1 MILRRTVLPLLISAL
16 TTVSISFSPTQA
28 QAQAAQWR
36 DIRDAGI
43 VRGLWVSRWEYSS
56 PDDIS
61 ALLSRSAAW
70 GITDVYFQVRGRGD
84 AFYRSTI
91 EPWGA
96 ELTGTLGQDPGWD
109 PLEVAIR
116 EARQRGLRLHAWI
129 NTFTMW
135 SGTTPP
141 PATQPE
147 HIYRSNPDWIMAN
160 REGLTLRLG
169 NRFGYVLAAP
179 GNPEV
184 QARIEAVVMDIV
196 ERYPV
201 DGIHYDYIRLPDHDY
216 SYDAVSR
223 HRFLTESG
231 SDTYMG
237 WQAGE
242 ISGMLERISA
252 RARAVRRG
260 IIFSAAIVNHYHRAI
275 GIFAQDP
282 AVWTASGALDYVV
295 PMMYTP
301 STAEFMMMLEGYQ
314 DMIPSPYIVAGI
326 NLGEMPDDPVTL
338 AAQVHESLLSGVL
351 GHALFSLGE
360 VDRLEP
366 DGFGEEGFYTWLE
379 QQQGIR
385 LITAEPVR
393 VEMRAEEARPRFNI
407 LPSDTSAAEE
417 PARAG
422 SQERE
427 SAGQVSP
434 ARRRTFL
441 RWFLPTLAGAA
452 VVAIILIL

>member
-1 MILRRTVLPLLISAL
+1 MISRRIVLSCL
-16 TTVSISFSPTQA
+16 TFTIVFLCHSPA
-28 QAQAAQWR
+28 NAQWR
-36 DIRDAGI
+36 EIRDAGI
-43 VRGLWVSRWEYSS
+43 VRGLWVSRWEYNNPEDVS
-56 PDDIS
+56 D
-61 ALLSRSAAW
+61 LLSRAASW
-70 GITDVYFQVRGRGD
+70 GITDVYFQVRGKGD
-84 AFYRSTI
+84 AFYRSEI

-96 ELTGTLGQDPGWD
+96 ELTGRLGQDPGWD

-135 SGTTPP
+135 NGKTPP
-141 PATQPE
+141 PATRPE
-147 HIYRSNPDWIMAN
+147 HIYRKNPDWIMAN
-160 REGLTLRLG
+160 RAGLTLRLG

-184 QARIEAVVMDIV
+184 QAHIEAVVLDIV

-223 HRFLTESG
+223 QRYLSEND

-237 WQAGE
+237 WQANE
-242 ISGMLERISA
+242 ISGMLERISH
-252 RARAVRRG
+252 RARAVRHG

-282 AVWTASGALDYVV
+282 AAWIASGALDYVV

-301 STAEFMMMLEGYQ
+301 SIAEFMAMLDGYR
-314 DMIPSPYIVAGI
+314 DMIPASCIVAGI
-326 NLGEMPDDPVTL
+326 NLIEMPDDPGTL

-360 VDRLEP
+360 VDRLGRG
-366 DGFGEEGFYTWLE
+366 GFGEGGFYTWLE
-379 QQQGIR
+379 EQQGTR
-385 LITAEPVR
+385 LIAAEPVE
-393 VEMRAEEARPRFNI
+393 VEMRSVEARPRFIPAPSDSSEVTDLPREQPRDRESPVQPSRTGKRKLLKWI
-407 LPSDTSAAEE
+407 LPAI
-417 PARAG
+417 
-422 SQERE
+422 
-427 SAGQVSP
+427 
-434 ARRRTFL
+434 
-441 RWFLPTLAGAA
+441 AGAA
-452 VVAIILIL
+452 VVAILLIL

>member
-1 MILRRTVLPLLISAL
+1 MITRRALLCLMLLAL
-16 TTVSISFSPTQA
+16 TLPSLSPVE
-28 QAQAAQWR
+28 AQWR
-36 DIRDAGI
+36 DIRDAGV
-43 VRGLWVSRWEYSS
+43 VRGLWVSRWEYRT
-56 PDDIS
+56 PEDVA
-61 ALLSRSAAW
+61 ALLSRAAGW

-96 ELTGTLGQDPGWD
+96 ELTGRLGQDPGWD
-109 PLEVAIR
+109 PLETAIR

-135 SGTTPP
+135 SGSVPP
-141 PATQPE
+141 PATTPE
-147 HIYRSNPDWIMAN
+147 HIFNEHPDWIMAN
-160 REGLTLRLG
+160 RDGLTLRLG

-184 QARIEAVVMDIV
+184 QARIEAVVMEIV

-223 HRFLTESG
+223 ARYLAESD

-242 ISGMLERISA
+242 VSGMLARISE
-252 RARAVRRG
+252 RARSTLPG

-301 STAEFMMMLEGYQ
+301 SIAEFKSMLEGYR
-314 DMIPSPYIVAGI
+314 DMIPAPCLVAGI
-326 NLGEMPDDPVTL
+326 NLGEMPGEPGPL
-338 AAQVHESLLSGVL
+338 AAQVHESFLSGIL

-360 VDRLEP
+360 VDRL
-366 DGFGEEGFYTWLE
+366 DGAGIGEAGLYNWLE
-379 QQQGIR
+379 EQQGAPMVV
-385 LITAEPVR
+385 AEPITI
-393 VEMRAEEARPRFNI
+393 EPQIDEARPQFVI
-407 LPSDTSAAEE
+407 A
-417 PARAG
+417 PADSSGG
-422 SQERE
+422 SQVSRE
-427 SAGQVSP
+427 ETPLRDTPGPPPPVRK
-434 ARRRTFL
+434 RRIIKWILTSV
-441 RWFLPTLAGAA
+441 AGAA
-452 VVAIILIL
+452 VVAILLLL

>member
-1 MILRRTVLPLLISAL
+1 MIPRRAVLSFLAFTTLLL
-16 TTVSISFSPTQA
+16 CHSPA
-28 QAQAAQWR
+28 QAQWR

-43 VRGLWVSRWEYSS
+43 VRGLWVSRWEYRS
-56 PDDIS
+56 PEDVS
-61 ALLSRSAAW
+61 ALFSRAASW

-84 AFYRSTI
+84 AFYRSEI

-96 ELTGTLGQDPGWD
+96 ELTGILGQDPGWD
-109 PLEVAIR
+109 PLEAAIR
-116 EARQRGLRLHAWI
+116 EARQRGLRIHAWI

-135 SGTTPP
+135 SGTPPP
-141 PATQPE
+141 PATRPE

-169 NRFGYVLAAP
+169 NRFGYVLATP

-184 QARIEAVVMDIV
+184 QAHIEAVVLDIV

-223 HRFLTESG
+223 RRFLSESD
-231 SDTYMG
+231 SETYMG

-242 ISGMLERISA
+242 ITGMLERISA
-252 RARAVRRG
+252 QARDSRPG
-260 IIFSAAIVNHYHRAI
+260 IIFSAAIVDSYERAI

-282 AVWTASGALDYVV
+282 AEWIASGALDYVV

-301 STAEFMMMLEGYQ
+301 SIAEFMTMLDGYR
-314 DMIPSPYIVAGI
+314 DMIPASCIVAGI
-326 NLGEMPDDPVTL
+326 NLGEMPDDPGSL

-360 VDRLEP
+360 VDRLGRG
-366 DGFGEEGFYTWLE
+366 GFGEAGFYTWLE
-379 QQQGIR
+379 EQQGTR
-385 LITAEPVR
+385 LITAEPLEPELR
-393 VEMRAEEARPRFNI
+393 SGEARPRFITAPTGAGESVDRPREQSRDQADPAQASTAGKRRFIRWI
-407 LPSDTSAAEE
+407 LPA
-417 PARAG
+417 
-422 SQERE
+422 
-427 SAGQVSP
+427 V
-434 ARRRTFL
+434 
-441 RWFLPTLAGAA
+441 AGAA
-452 VVAIILIL
+452 VVAILLLM

>member
-1 MILRRTVLPLLISAL
+1 MISRRVVLSCLAL
-16 TTVSISFSPTQA
+16 TTLLLCHSPANA
-28 QAQAAQWR
+28 QGR

-56 PDDIS
+56 PEDVSD
-61 ALLSRSAAW
+61 LLSRAASW

-84 AFYRSTI
+84 AFYRSEI

-96 ELTGTLGQDPGWD
+96 ELTGRLGQDPGWD

-116 EARQRGLRLHAWI
+116 DARQRGLRLHAWI

-135 SGTTPP
+135 SGRTPP
-141 PATQPE
+141 PFTRPE
-147 HIYRSNPDWIMAN
+147 HIYRKNPDWIMAN
-160 REGLTLRLG
+160 RAGLTLRLG

-184 QARIEAVVMDIV
+184 QAHIEAVVLDIV

-223 HRFLTESG
+223 RRFLNESD
-231 SDTYMG
+231 SETYMG

-242 ISGMLERISA
+242 ITGMLVTISD
-252 RARAVRRG
+252 RARLKRPG

-282 AVWTASGALDYVV
+282 AAWTASGALDYVI

-301 STAEFMMMLEGYQ
+301 SIAEFMAMLDGYR
-314 DMIPSPYIVAGI
+314 DMIPAPCIVAGI
-326 NLGEMPDDPVTL
+326 NLIEMPDDPEAV

-360 VDRLEP
+360 VDRLGRG
-366 DGFGEEGFYTWLE
+366 GFGEAGLYAWLE
-379 QQQGIR
+379 EQQGTR
-385 LITAEPVR
+385 LIAAEPVE
-393 VEMRAEEARPRFNI
+393 VEMRSIEARPRFI
-407 LPSDTSAAEE
+407 LSPSDSGEVVNPPRE
-417 PARAG
+417 QPH
-422 SQERE
+422 ERE
-427 SAGQVSP
+427 SPAQPSRAGKRKFLKWILP
-434 ARRRTFL
+434 AV
-441 RWFLPTLAGAA
+441 AGAA
-452 VVAIILIL
+452 VVAILLIL

>member
-1 MILRRTVLPLLISAL
+1 MISRRIVLPLLLPAVTAL
-16 TTVSISFSPTQA
+16 SICFSPVQA

-43 VRGLWVSRWEYSS
+43 VRGLWVSRWEYNS

-61 ALLSRSAAW
+61 ALFSRTASW

-96 ELTGTLGQDPGWD
+96 ELTGTLGNDPGWD

-135 SGTTPP
+135 SGSTPP
-141 PATQPE
+141 PATQPA

-160 REGLTLRLG
+160 REGLTMRLG

-184 QARIEAVVMDIV
+184 QARIEAVVLDIV

-223 HRFLTESG
+223 QRYLSEND

-237 WQAGE
+237 WQANE
-242 ISGMLERISA
+242 ISGMLERISD
-252 RARAVRRG
+252 RARAVRHG

-282 AVWTASGALDYVV
+282 AVWTASGALDYVI

-301 STAEFMMMLEGYQ
+301 SIAEFMTMLEGYQ
-314 DMIPSPYIVAGI
+314 DMIPSPCIVAGI
-326 NLGEMPDDPVTL
+326 NLGEMPDDPGTL
-338 AAQVHESLLSGVL
+338 AAQVHESLLAGVL
-351 GHALFSLGE
+351 GHALFSLEE
-360 VDRLEP
+360 VDRFGRG
-366 DGFGEEGFYTWLE
+366 GFGEEGFYTWLE
-379 QQQGIR
+379 EQQGIR
-385 LITAEPVR
+385 LIAAEPV
-393 VEMRAEEARPRFNI
+393 EFELRAVEARPRFNT
-407 LPSDTSAAEE
+407 LPSDSSGAEDLTREE
-417 PARAG
+417 P
-422 SQERE
+422 QERE
-427 SAGQVSP
+427 RAAQPSP
-434 ARRRTFL
+434 TRRRRFL
-441 RWFLPTLAGAA
+441 RWILPTVAGAA
-452 VVAIILIL
+452 VVAILLIL

>member
-1 MILRRTVLPLLISAL
+1 MISRQSVLSLLLPAVTVLAIC
-16 TTVSISFSPTQA
+16 FSPA
-28 QAQAAQWR
+28 QAPAQEAQWR

-61 ALLSRSAAW
+61 ALFSRSASW

-84 AFYRSTI
+84 AFYRSTL

-147 HIYRSNPDWIMAN
+147 HIFRSNPDWIMAN
-160 REGLTLRLG
+160 RDGLTLRLG

-184 QARIEAVVMDIV
+184 QSRIEAVVLEIV

-223 HRFLTESG
+223 QRYLHESD

-237 WQAGE
+237 WQSNE
-242 ISGMLERISA
+242 ISGMLERISD
-252 RARAVRRG
+252 RARAVRSG

-282 AVWTASGALDYVV
+282 AAWTASGALDYVV

-301 STAEFMMMLEGYQ
+301 SIAEFMTMLEGYQ
-314 DMIPSPYIVAGI
+314 DMIPSPCIVAGI
-326 NLGEMPDDPVTL
+326 NLGEMPDDPGTL
-338 AAQVHESLLSGVL
+338 AAQVHESLLAGVL

-360 VDRLEP
+360 VDRLRGG
-366 DGFGEEGFYTWLE
+366 GFGDEGLYAWLE
-379 QQQGIR
+379 EQQGTR
-385 LITAEPVR
+385 LIAVDPDDVELRIEEERPDFDTLPSESSRVEESIRTDPQDQGSTGQSSPVR
-393 VEMRAEEARPRFNI
+393 KRRLLRWI
-407 LPSDTSAAEE
+407 LPT
-417 PARAG
+417 
-422 SQERE
+422 
-427 SAGQVSP
+427 V
-434 ARRRTFL
+434 
-441 RWFLPTLAGAA
+441 AGAA
-452 VVAIILIL
+452 VVAILLIL